1 MVPRQAARDHLGVA
15 RRVGQHLRR
24 PLPSHRN
31 TTPADKAYKSDG
43 RTSLGNDGD
52 DANRTACVQ
61 AESNATSETVET
73 TKAQGLKFLDS
84 LKQAKD
90 KTYVPALC
98 H

>member
-1 MVPRQAARDHLGVA
+1 
-15 RRVGQHLRR
+15 
-24 PLPSHRN
+24 
-31 TTPADKAYKSDG
+31 
-43 RTSLGNDGD
+43 
-52 DANRTACVQ
+52 VQ